1 MQGNCLLPLDLEK
14 QTALQS
20 VLEPL
25 MAAGGHV
32 YHVRLERVTPL
43 CTPSS
48 PVYTDTLGYPTQ
60 RHITVEGN

>member
-32 YHVRLERVTPL
+32 YHVRLERVMPLLTP
-43 CTPSS
+43 
-48 PVYTDTLGYPTQ
+48 
-60 RHITVEGN
+60 